1 MAVVPT
7 VNPTVENRPYGPVYD
22 SAAGATP
29 EAFGAG
35 PAAAFTKMGATVSA
49 VGNEAAG
56 IAARLE
62 YMQVVKH
69 ATEAA
74 NQLDASDLNT
84 LFNGDN
90 AYFGLKGEAATAARQ
105 PTVDSLNKSRETI
118 LGTLTDPRAQEIFRA
133 HAAQTLRQYST
144 SVSRHAMQEGLAAAD
159 TTGQAR
165 VRLAGDAAFANRNNP
180 EMINS
185 SLAAIRGQAN
195 EWAARHGLG
204 QEAADARFQE
214 DASKAI
220 TPLILERGVTDAAGA
235 SQMLKT
241 YAPYI
246 SPQAA
251 TQIEEHLKP
260 KIVAQ
265 GANAAIENDMLQ
277 YAGTTGD
284 PFKSVIKVEDG
295 LNPDGTSR
303 TSPKGAI
310 GVSQILE
317 GTARDMA
324 KKLNVPFD
332 LNRLKTDNAYNEMLG
347 RAYHKEMLA
356 KYGGNLVLANA
367 AYNAGPQRVDEWIK
381 ANGDPRA
388 GGISNAEWVDK
399 IPYDETRAYVK
410 KTGAL
415 GAPPTGYVYPDWAA
429 MQRNIIERTA
439 GDPEMQAAQLSRLS
453 QKKTLYDAQ
462 ISGERAKMERQ
473 FDDLRTALES
483 GRDDVVIP
491 AYDLGRVYPSEIAGD
506 KVSQLIE
513 AREFGQVAKA
523 VQWAGADE
531 LAKLREAL
539 FTGQGD
545 LALFPRL
552 QGKNVVPGT
561 GGGEGGDLATAA
573 LRRRHMARLDNLIA
587 KRTEALKADPA
598 AYVLS
603 SPAVQEALKTK
614 DAELYT
620 AAMKTEQARLGVGQ
634 YDTHVLTNE
643 QARSIVDDLH
653 NVDPEKG
660 DLRRELQG
668 LAAKYG
674 NQWPDVLKD
683 LVKHG
688 MSPEY
693 RMLADMD
700 MTTQA
705 VPSADFQRALKL
717 RAEQKGDYGRTVDQ
731 TVKQDT
737 YAAITTQ
744 LAPYAKTFSTGGA
757 EVFTKVIAP
766 AVTTLALYYAGT
778 GATGADAAKRAVAG
792 MLGAK
797 YEVSGP
803 LRVAMGPNG
812 ESRIRAVQTAGEDL
826 QAHLTLGDVADLP
839 SMNPAL
845 KEADRRAAA
854 LRSAKNGFWA
864 AGPDGKT
871 VVLYGEVPGGVAAI
885 PRQGGGFFTMDVSNL
900 PKPTGRPLGQ
910 ATGDQRRMGF
920 DPRMQNVPQDQP

>member
-7 VNPTVENRPYGPVYD
+7 VSPTVENRPYGPVYD
-22 SAAGATP
+22 SAAGAAP
-29 EAFGAG
+29 EAFGAAT
-35 PAAAFTKMGATVSA
+35 AAAFTKQGATVAA
-49 VGNEAAG
+49 VGNEMAG

-62 YMQVVKH
+62 YMQVVKK

-74 NQLDASDLNT
+74 NQLDASDLNS
-84 LFNGDN
+84 LFNGDTP
-90 AYFGLKGEAATAARQ
+90 YFGTKGETAVAGRQ
-105 PTVDSLNKSRETI
+105 STIDGLNKSRETI
-118 LGTLTDPRAQEIFRA
+118 LGTLDDPRAQEIFRA

-144 SVSRHAMQEGLAAAD
+144 SVSRHAMQEGLVAAD
-159 TTGQAR
+159 TVGQAR
-165 VRLAGDAAFANRNNP
+165 IRLAGDTAFANRTDPNA
-180 EMINS
+180 INA

-195 EWAARHGLG
+195 EWAIRHGLD
-204 QEAADARFQE
+204 QAAADARFNE

-220 TPLILERGVTDAAGA
+220 APIILDRAVIDAAGA
-235 SQMLKT
+235 AQMLKT
-241 YAPYI
+241 YAPYL
-246 SPQAA
+246 SPHTT

-260 KIVAQ
+260 KIIAQ
-265 GANAAIENDMLQ
+265 GANAAIENDMVQ
-277 YAGTTGD
+277 ATGTTGD
-284 PFKSVIKVEDG
+284 PFKDVIRVEGGVDANG
-295 LNPDGTSR
+295 NAR
-303 TSPKGAI
+303 VSPKGAI
-310 GVSQILE
+310 GIAQILP
-317 GTARDMA
+317 GTAQEMA
-324 KKLNVPFD
+324 KKLGVEFD
-332 LNRLKTDNAYNEMLG
+332 LNRLKTDTAYNEMLG

-367 AYNAGPQRVDEWIK
+367 AYNAGPGNVDAWIK

-388 GGISNAEWVDK
+388 GGITNAEWVAK
-399 IPYDETRAYVK
+399 IPFDETRDYVK

-415 GAPPTGYVYPDWAA
+415 GAAPTGYVYPDWAS

-453 QKKTLYDAQ
+453 QKRTLYDAQ
-462 ISGERAKMERQ
+462 IHGERTKMERQ
-473 FDDLRTALES
+473 FDDMRTALES
-483 GRDDVVIP
+483 GRDDVTVP
-491 AYDLGRVYPSEIAGD
+491 ATDLRRVYPSEIADD
-506 KVSQLIE
+506 KISQLNE

-523 VQWAGADE
+523 VQWASPDDLG
-531 LAKLREAL
+531 KLREAL

-561 GGGEGGDLATAA
+561 GGGQEGDLATAA
-573 LRRRHMARLDNLIA
+573 LRQRHMARLDALIA
-587 KRTEALKADPA
+587 KRTAALKADPA
-598 AYVLS
+598 AYVAS
-603 SPAVQEALKTK
+603 SPAVQEALKSQDPALYAAATQ
-614 DAELYT
+614 AE
-620 AAMKTEQARLGVGQ
+620 QVRLGVGQ
-634 YDTHVLTNE
+634 FDTHILTNE
-643 QARSIVDDLH
+643 QAKTVVDQLH
-653 NVDPEKG
+653 NIDPEKG
-660 DLRRELQG
+660 DLRKELQG
-668 LAAKYG
+668 LASRYG
-674 NQWPDVLKD
+674 DQWPAVLKD

-705 VPSADFQRALKL
+705 VPAADFQRALKL
-717 RAEQKGDYGRTVDQ
+717 RAEQKGEYGRTVDQ
-731 TVKQDT
+731 VTKQSIYDGIAT
-737 YAAITTQ
+737 AI
-744 LAPYAKTFSTGGA
+744 APYAKTFATGGT
-757 EVFTKVIAP
+757 EVMAQVIGP
-766 AVTTLALYYAGT
+766 AVTTLALYYAIGGVNGT
-778 GATGADAAKRAVAG
+778 EAAKRAVDG
-792 MLGAK
+792 LLGAK
-797 YEVSGP
+797 YEVDGP
-803 LRVAMGPNG
+803 LRVAKGPGG

-854 LRSAKNGFWA
+854 LRSARNGFWA

-900 PKPTGRPLGQ
+900 PKPAGRPLGQ